1 VNVAPGLGVVV
12 TGGAGDIGQAIAREL
27 LAHGSRLTLFDQHA
41 PDTVAALLSELQS
54 LGPVSYE
61 QVDVRD
67 AEEVSGALASVDPLD
82 VAIGNAGVVESAPFV
97 EITEDQWR
105 TQLDV
110 NLTGCFNVGQAAA
123 RLMVERGHPGRII
136 FTSSWVQD
144 VPWPKICAYAV
155 SKAGLKMLT
164 RCMGAELAADGI
176 LVNAVAPGIV
186 AAGMARHQLETEPQY
201 AARASKAI
209 PLGRLQTAEEVA
221 RAVAVLCSDAAEYMT
236 GSVLLA
242 DGGSSLQ
249 VGGAT

>member
-27 LAHGSRLTLFDQHA
+27 LAHGARLTLLDQHA
-41 PDTVAALLSELQS
+41 PDEVAALVSELRS
-54 LGPVSYE
+54 LGEVAYE
-61 QVDVRD
+61 QVDVRN
-67 AEEVSGALASVDPLD
+67 AGAVSGALASVDPLD
-82 VAIGNAGVVESAPFV
+82 VVIGNAGVVESAPFL
-97 EITEDQWR
+97 EITAEQWR
-105 TQLDV
+105 TQLEV

-123 RLMVERGHPGRII
+123 RLMVERARPGRVI

-144 VPWPKICAYAV
+144 VPWPEICAYAV

-201 AARASKAI
+201 AARAAKAI

-221 RAVAVLCSDAAEYMT
+221 RTVAVLCSDAADYMT

-242 DGGSSLQ
+242 DGGCSLQ
-249 VGGAT
+249 VGSAT